1 MKIIVTPLRPCIK
14 PKKMKIENLI
24 SQKNLIPKAS
34 SYLAND
40 KLNFKA

>member
-14 PKKMKIENLI
+14 PKKMKIEDLI

-34 SYLAND
+34 HLAND
-40 KLNFKA
+40 KLNFKE